1 MSYLQDCVN
10 EDHGVLDASVVDD
23 DDDYDVVDNDTD
35 DDDDDDD
42 DIEL

>member
-10 EDHGVLDASVVDD
+10 EDHGVLDASVVDIN
-23 DDDYDVVDNDTD
+23 DDDYDD